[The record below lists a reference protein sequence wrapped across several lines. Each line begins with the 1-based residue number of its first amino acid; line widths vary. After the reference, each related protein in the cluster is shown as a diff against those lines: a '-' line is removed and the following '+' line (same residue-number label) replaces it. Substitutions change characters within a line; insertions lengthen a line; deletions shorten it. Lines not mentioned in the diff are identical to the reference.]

1 MQVYGPENFS
11 RYNMFNHHFFD
22 GERSVQFLT
31 KFLTGCSHDQVAMV
45 FDPPF
50 GGMVEALSVSIREI
64 SELWKSVTKGSVKH
78 FVFATTV
85 KLRYLEL
92 DGTV

>member
-1 MQVYGPENFS
+1 MQVYGPEDFS

-22 GERSVQFLT
+22 GERSVKFLT
-31 KFLTGCSHDQVAMV
+31 KFLTGCSHDQVVMV

-50 GGMVEALSVSIREI
+50 GGMVEALSVSIRKI

-78 FVFATTV
+78 LVFATIPVLFFIISTG
-85 KLRYLEL
+85 K
-92 DGTV
+92 